1 MIEKKCPI
9 CHKIFY
15 AKESDIARG
24 WAKCCSKSCA
34 AKLREKKHKK
44 KAEAEERK
52 RRKKAII
59 AEKKRRKEAYAAE
72 KKLRKKEAEEKS
84 SSWKIPKYEEPIS
97 MQGNYVSDMEILKR
111 KMDYLKEMEQYKF
124 FK

>member
-1 MIEKKCPI
+1 MIKKRCPI

-15 AKESDIARG
+15 AKEADVARG

-44 KAEAEERK
+44 EAKAT
-52 RRKKAII
+52 
-59 AEKKRRKEAYAAE
+59 EKKS
-72 KKLRKKEAEEKS
+72 RKKESTEET
-84 SSWKIPKYEEPIS
+84 SSWKMPTYEEPIS
-97 MQGNYVSDMEILKR
+97 IQGNYVSDMEILKR